1 MTNILQIYYEYLKIW
16 YEYLKN
22 ILTLK
27 QDTLDVRLPQ
37 GAALIFQQ
45 KGMLHAG
52 LGQNFHLL
60 DCFLNFQIFML
71 HAGVGENFHFLKYF
85 FRYSNILASCWTW
98 SELSLS
104 DYLLNF
110 QIFMLHA
117 ELGKNFHFLNY
128 FLNI

>member
-1 MTNILQIYYEYLKIW
+1 MTNILQIYYEYLKVW
-16 YEYLKN
+16 YEYLKD

-52 LGQNFHLL
+52 LGQHFHLL
-60 DCFLNFQIFML
+60 DCQ
-71 HAGVGENFHFLKYF
+71 
-85 FRYSNILASCWTW
+85 
-98 SELSLS
+98 
-104 DYLLNF
+104 LNF

-117 ELGKNFHFLNY
+117 ELGQNFHFL
-128 FLNI
+128 IIC

>member
-16 YEYLKN
+16 CEYLKN

-52 LGQNFHLL
+52 LGQHFHLL
-60 DCFLNFQIFML
+60 DCLLNFQIFML
-71 HAGVGENFHFLKYF
+71 HAGVSQNCHFLKYF
-85 FRYSNILASCWTW
+85 SRYSNILASW
-98 SELSLS
+98 
-104 DYLLNF
+104 
-110 QIFMLHA
+110 
-117 ELGKNFHFLNY
+117 
-128 FLNI
+128 